1 MNENIV
7 QWKFKMKSNI
17 GNKDNLYKVW
27 KYTEEALEAEII
39 IKSQI
44 LFIFKTLFKT
54 NPRVV
59 QEIQTIPQQFRNIS
73 KIVKSKRNVCNIW
86 WN

>member
-44 LFIFKTLFKT
+44 LFIFKTLFK
-54 NPRVV
+54 
-59 QEIQTIPQQFRNIS
+59 S
-73 KIVKSKRNVCNIW
+73 
-86 WN
+86 